1 MIHSESRR
9 RFLALMS
16 SMRSP
21 EEIELHKKMR
31 VVGRLAKRLADA
43 EAEMTDLRLRQE
55 SFEARYTMSVGR
67 LYAQMDELE
76 AQIAEEE
83 YKLVPDDVE
92 IKKKAEEM
100 RRRAEDSAAR
110 PAEAESHEVDWKP
123 TAEARKAYHDLARV
137 IHPDLAMD
145 TAEKE
150 RRHALMAE
158 LNQAY
163 SAGDQARL
171 DKLVA
176 DFRMSP
182 DLVTGDSVAEKLVRA
197 IRQISQMNTRFNE
210 LRMEKQAVEATELFE
225 LRLKV
230 EAEAGEGRDLLDQM
244 ANRTK
249 THLNKS
255 ERRLANLRKVNRAA
269 EEYVKDKFGMDISDF
284 RKPPSV

>member
-1 MIHSESRR
+1 
-9 RFLALMS
+9 
-16 SMRSP
+16 MRSP

-31 VVGRLAKRLADA
+31 VVGRLAERLADA

-55 SFEARYTMSVGR
+55 SFEASYTMSVGR

-100 RRRAEDSAAR
+100 RRRAE
-110 PAEAESHEVDWKP
+110 
-123 TAEARKAYHDLARV
+123 ARKAYHDLARV
-137 IHPDLAMD
+137 MHPDLAMD

-150 RRHALMAE
+150 KRHTLMAE
-158 LNQAY
+158 LNLAY
-163 SAGDQARL
+163 SAGDQSRL

-182 DLVTGDSVAEKLVRA
+182 DLVTGDSIADKLVRA

-210 LRMEKQAVEATELFE
+210 LKDGKT
-225 LRLKV
+225 
-230 EAEAGEGRDLLDQM
+230 GGRGY
-244 ANRTK
+244 
-249 THLNKS
+249 
-255 ERRLANLRKVNRAA
+255 RA
-269 EEYVKDKFGMDISDF
+269 F
-284 RKPPSV
+284 